1 MSDYSTQ
8 TPLIICRS
16 VSEDQISHEVGSVDE
31 DVVGRKHGE
40 PLAKGVTAQIQA
52 HDLVH
57 AVTVDDENSRLDRII
72 IYWGG
77 RQLCLNS
84 IEHHINVLIQ
94 RLT

>member
-8 TPLIICRS
+8 TPLVICGG
-16 VSEDQISHEVGSVDE
+16 VPEDQVPHEVGSVDE

-52 HDLVH
+52 HDLVY
-57 AVTVDDENSRLDRII
+57 AMTVDEENSRLDFIT
-72 IYWGG
+72 IYWRG
-77 RQLCLNS
+77 RQPGLNS
-84 IEHHINVLIQ
+84 IEHRINLLIQ